1 MIPIAKPLI
10 GEEEIE
16 GVVNVLRSGI
26 IAQGPRVKEFEE
38 RFAEMVGTRHAIA
51 VTNGTAALDLALK
64 AAGIGPGDEVITTPF
79 TFIATS
85 NSVLFQGARPVFVD
99 IEEDTYLID
108 VTKIEERITPRTR
121 AILPVH
127 LYGQTA
133 DMDAINEIAEE
144 HGLKVIEDA
153 AQAHGAT
160 YHGRKAGSMGLA
172 GTFSFYAT
180 KNITSGEGGMITT
193 DSDEMNEKLRL
204 LRNHGQSERYI
215 HRILGYNLRM
225 SDIMAAIGL
234 AQMKKMDVFNEK
246 RRQNAAFITSVI
258 EEIEGLE
265 SPVERSGRLHVYHQY
280 GFRVTDEY
288 HMSRDEL
295 LEKLNRAE
303 IGARKGY
310 FMPIYEQPFYRD
322 MGFPQDCPV
331 AKKVLDQ
338 LIELPIHPAIT
349 DEELKYMA
357 DTLSS
362 A

>member
-1 MIPIAKPLI
+1 MIPIAKPLM
-10 GEEEIE
+10 GDEEIE
-16 GVVNVLRSGI
+16 GVVNVLKSGI

-38 RFAEMVGTRHAIA
+38 RFAEMVGTEHAVA
-51 VTNGTAALDLALK
+51 VSNGTAALDLALK

-108 VTKIEERITPRTR
+108 PAKIEEKITERTK

-133 DMDAINEIAEE
+133 DMDAINMIAER
-144 HGLKVIEDA
+144 HGIPVIEDA

-180 KNITSGEGGMITT
+180 KNMTSGEGGMITT
-193 DSDEMNEKLRL
+193 NSDEMDERLRL

-234 AQMKKMDVFNEK
+234 AQLKKLDMFNEK
-246 RRQNAAFITSVI
+246 RRKNAAFITSVLNGI
-258 EEIEGLE
+258 KGLKA
-265 SPVERSGRLHVYHQY
+265 PVEREGRMHIYHQY

-288 HMSRDEL
+288 HLSRDEL
-295 LEKLNRAE
+295 LAKLNGAG

-310 FMPIYEQPFYRD
+310 FMPIYEQPFYRE

-331 AKKVLDQ
+331 AKKVLDE
-338 LIELPIHPAIT
+338 LIELPIHPALT
-349 DEELKYMA
+349 EEELEFMA
-357 DTLSS
+357 E
-362 A
+362 AIRAA

>member
-16 GVVNVLRSGI
+16 GVVEVLRSGI

-38 RFAEMVGTRHAIA
+38 RFAEMTGVKHAVA
-51 VTNGTAALDLALK
+51 VTNGTAALDLTLK
-64 AAGIGPGDEVITTPF
+64 AIGIKEGDEVITTPF

-108 VTKIEERITPRTR
+108 PAKIEEKITERTK

-133 DMDAINEIAEE
+133 DMDAINEIAER
-144 HGLKVIEDA
+144 HGIPVIEDA

-160 YHGRKAGSMGLA
+160 YKGKKAGSMGLA

-193 DSDEMNEKLRL
+193 DSDELDEKLRL

-234 AQMKKMDVFNEK
+234 AQLKKLDVFNEK
-246 RRQNAAFITSVI
+246 RRENAAFITSVLN
-258 EEIEGLE
+258 EIEGLE
-265 SPVERSGRLHVYHQY
+265 PPVEREGRTHIYHQY
-280 GFRVTDEY
+280 GFRVTEDY
-288 HMSRDEL
+288 HLTRDEL
-295 LEKLNRAE
+295 LKKLNDAD

-310 FMPIYEQPFYRD
+310 FMPIYEQPFYRE
-322 MGFPQDCPV
+322 MGFPEDCPI
-331 AKKVLDQ
+331 AKRVLDQ
-338 LIELPIHPAIT
+338 VIELPIHPALT
-349 DEELKYMA
+349 REELEYMA
-357 DTLSS
+357 E
-362 A
+362 AIRVA

>member
-10 GEEEIE
+10 GDEEIE
-16 GVVNVLRSGI
+16 GVIDVLKSGI
-26 IAQGPRVKEFEE
+26 IAQGPKVREFEE
-38 RFAEMVGTRHAIA
+38 RFAEMVGVKHAVA
-51 VTNGTAALDLALK
+51 VSNGTAALDLALK
-64 AAGIGPGDEVITTPF
+64 AAGIGRGDEVITTPF

-85 NSVLFQGARPVFVD
+85 NSVLFQGARPVFAD

-108 VTKIEERITPRTR
+108 PEKIEEKITKKTK

-133 DMDAINEIAEE
+133 DMDAINSIAER
-144 HGLKVIEDA
+144 HGIKVIEDA

-160 YHGRKAGSMGLA
+160 YRGRVAGSMGLA

-180 KNITSGEGGMITT
+180 KNMTCGEGGMITT
-193 DSDEMNEKLRL
+193 DSDEMDERLRL

-215 HRILGYNLRM
+215 HKILGYNLRT

-234 AQMKKMDVFNEK
+234 AQLKKLEMFNEM
-246 RRQNAAFITSVI
+246 RRKNAAYITAVLRKI
-258 EEIEGLE
+258 DGLKA
-265 SPVERSGRLHVYHQY
+265 PVEVEGRKHIYHQY
-280 GFRVTDEY
+280 GFRVTEDY
-288 HMSRDEL
+288 HLTRDGL
-295 LEKLNRAE
+295 LEKLNKAG

-338 LIELPIHPAIT
+338 IIELPIHPALT
-349 DEELKYMA
+349 EEDLKFMA
-357 DTLSS
+357 ETIKN

>member
-10 GEEEIE
+10 GDEEIE
-16 GVVNVLRSGI
+16 GVVNVLKSGI

-38 RFAEMVGTRHAIA
+38 RFAEMTGTKYA
-51 VTNGTAALDLALK
+51 VAVSNGTAALDLALK

-85 NSVLFQGARPVFVD
+85 NSVLFQGAKPVFVD

-108 VTKIEERITPRTR
+108 PTKIEEKITDRTK

-133 DMDAINEIAEE
+133 DMDAINEIAER
-144 HGLKVIEDA
+144 HGLIVIEDA

-172 GTFSFYAT
+172 GAFSFYAT
-180 KNITSGEGGMITT
+180 KNMTSGEGGMIIT
-193 DSDEMNEKLRL
+193 DSDEMSEKLRL

-234 AQMKKMDVFNEK
+234 AQLKKLDMFNEK
-246 RRQNAAFITSVI
+246 RRENAAFITSVLNGI
-258 EEIEGLE
+258 KGLKP
-265 SPVERSGRLHVYHQY
+265 PVEREGRKHIYHQY
-280 GFRVTDEY
+280 GFRVTEEY
-288 HMSRDEL
+288 HLSRDGL
-295 LEKLNRAE
+295 LAKLNSAE

-310 FMPIYEQPFYRD
+310 FMPIYEQPFYRE

-331 AKKVLDQ
+331 AKRVLDE
-338 LIELPIHPAIT
+338 LIELPIHPALT
-349 DEELKYMA
+349 KEELEFMA
-357 DTLSS
+357 ETIR
-362 A
+362 AA